1 MNSNQFF
8 TLSVDSGDS
17 VYEVLNVIKNKP
29 APKMGNTFQKVITIP
44 VEQLSEYVQKYT
56 HSFAEYKNNT
66 RTNANCTALHGFVVD
81 IDNGTSIA
89 EFLETAIAKQY
100 NFYLYTSRHHQH
112 TYTKIVKGEE
122 KLQAAHDK
130 FHVMF
135 PFNQVSNETTLERQA
150 AYSSFIDALADL
162 FSISADPNVKDGA
175 RIVYPS
181 RLSGCEPDSNFR
193 DIVSFGKRNITVA
206 DINGYVAQLKSKH
219 KIDKVIKE
227 TYKDKEYSQGDTL
240 ENVEAAIRVLAT
252 VADYNAF
259 FITGMALANV
269 LGEEGRDLFLIFAS
283 NPNYN
288 DTEEKL
294 SKQYDQ
300 LLRSVRYNPDVQKQ
314 VRLGSIIHLAKEHNF
329 VPTYSQKSFSTSD
342 MVADLLGIPS
352 EMLKA
357 EHDNELKLL
366 YCDGELVT
374 VKTFEAGAK
383 YKPIK
388 LLREKAGNKKIMA
401 CAKYF
406 KEPELPFVEL
416 SISGIN
422 NTDLYRKM
430 IETSDISGDDIEL
443 AMKEC
448 GVTKYLNNPW
458 DLKDPC
464 RSPLTKYQK
473 HVLLKKTP
481 IPTFDTKNTTAEEIR
496 LKSTIFKNIITELYG
511 NGDMPAETIFKYL
524 AQTLLENRS
533 ASGMA
538 IPILL
543 LQSERGAGKTLFYDF
558 LDKWF
563 GGKGENSP
571 DINGPFNS
579 FWLAPIVFFDETE
592 ENRTGLNRHL
602 KAITGN
608 KNTNIKHKYGLE
620 GREDISP
627 VIVVASNR
635 RPIAITDRVDNP
647 DNNAYL
653 YLNLDTIPGD
663 PDERIKSVMKKYC
676 SAGETLSSLLYELA
690 PYWVWSEGIL
700 TFNQIAKDRREKGG
714 MRYGFKIPLTD
725 SFNKVQDASLSRNDQ
740 QIAEIIKW
748 AISVDLDTVSY
759 GPVEELRL
767 FKFLINRSEPCIATK
782 NLFTILTSSAKG
794 SVAATTTE
802 ESLKKFLETTG
813 LVGKGTYGK
822 KNVKYNSK
830 VVSATQFN
838 KSKFI
843 SLFTD
848 EVVEQLE
855 QSQEPVIEPVKV
867 AHQPVSLFTEPKP
880 EPQIASPVVEPV
892 IVVQTSTPV
901 VKQAA
906 MTVPATVDLSTL
918 DNVWVPGAKEPVKYA
933 RQSEAE
939 MTYDKDTEKQFYVS
953 STYFS
958 RYYVV
963 SSDDAQNKFKVTLA
977 FNVTVNQC
985 N

>member
-17 VYEVLNVIKNKP
+17 VYEILNTDGKMK
-29 APKMGNTFQKVITIP
+29 PKMGNTFQRVITIP
-44 VEQLSEYVQKYT
+44 VEQLSDYVQKYT

-66 RTNANCTALHGFVVD
+66 RTNLNCTSLNGFVVD

-89 EFLETAIAKQY
+89 EFLETTIAKQY
-100 NFYLYTSRHHQH
+100 NFFLYTSRHHQH
-112 TYTKIVKGEE
+112 TYTKIVKGVEE
-122 KLQAAHDK
+122 VQHAHDK

-135 PFNQVSNETTLERQA
+135 SFDQQSSETTIERQA
-150 AYSSFIDALADL
+150 AYTFFVDALNDL
-162 FSISADPNVKDGA
+162 FSINADVNVKDAA
-175 RIVYPS
+175 RLIYPS
-181 RLSGCEPDSNFR
+181 RLSGCDVDANYK
-193 DIVSFGKRNITVA
+193 DILSFDKRNITVA
-206 DINGYVAQLKSKH
+206 DINGYAEQLKSKH
-219 KIDKVIKE
+219 KINKAVKE

-259 FITGMALANV
+259 FIAGMALANV

-288 DTEEKL
+288 DTEEEL

-300 LLRSVRYNPDVQKQ
+300 LLRSVRYNHDVQKQ
-314 VRLGSIIHLAKEHNF
+314 VRLGSIIHLARQHNF
-329 VPTYSQKSFSTSD
+329 VPTYSERSFETCD
-342 MVADLLGIPS
+342 MVADLLGLDS
-352 EMLKA
+352 KLLKSRI
-357 EHDNELKLL
+357 EDELKLL
-366 YCDGELVT
+366 YCDGEKVT
-374 VKTFEAGAK
+374 VKKIQNGTE
-383 YKPIK
+383 YKPSV
-388 LLREKAGNKKIMA
+388 LLREKAGNEKIQQ
-401 CAKYF
+401 CSEYF
-406 KEPELPFVEL
+406 KEPVAPFVEL
-416 SISGIN
+416 SVSGIN
-422 NTDLYRKM
+422 STNLYKKI
-430 IETSDISGDDIEL
+430 IESGDFNSSDVEE
-443 AMKEC
+443 AMFQCSE
-448 GVTKYLNNPW
+448 TKYLNNPW

-464 RSPLTKYQK
+464 RNPSTMYQK
-473 HVLLKKTP
+473 LVLLKKNP
-481 IPTFDTKNTTAEEIR
+481 IPTFDINNTPVEEI
-496 LKSTIFKNIITELYG
+496 LEKSKTFQNIITELYG
-511 NGDMPAETIFKYL
+511 NGDMPAEVIFKYL

-571 DINGPFNS
+571 DINASFNS

-592 ENRTGLNRHL
+592 GNRAALNKQL

-608 KNTNIKHKYGLE
+608 KNTNIKHKYGKE
-620 GREDISP
+620 GRENISP
-627 VIVVASNR
+627 AIVIASNR
-635 RPIAITDRVDNP
+635 RPIAITDKVDNP

-663 PDERIKSVMKKYC
+663 PDERIKSIVKKYC
-676 SAGETLSSLLYELA
+676 QVGKDISSTLYELA
-690 PYWVWSEGIL
+690 PYWVWVDGLKLFS
-700 TFNQIAKDRREKGG
+700 QIAKDRREKGG
-714 MRYGFKIPLTD
+714 MRYGFTIPLTD
-725 SFNKVQDASLSRNDQ
+725 SFNQVQDASLSKNDQ
-740 QIAEIIKW
+740 QIAEVIKW
-748 AISVDLDTVSY
+748 AMNVDMDTISF
-759 GPVEELRL
+759 GPIEELRL

-794 SVAATTTE
+794 SVAGTITE
-802 ESLKKFLETTG
+802 ESLKKFLETSR
-813 LVGKGTYGK
+813 LVEKGTYGK

-855 QSQEPVIEPVKV
+855 EAPELISEPIKV
-867 AHQPVSLFTEPKP
+867 VSQPVSLFTEPKP
-880 EPQIASPVVEPV
+880 EPQIASPVVQPV

-918 DNVWVPGAKEPVKYA
+918 AKTVVPGARLKIA
-933 RQSEAE
+933 RENESEISF
-939 MTYDKDTEKQFYVS
+939 DKDTEVMFRISAYG
-953 STYFS
+953 FS
-958 RYYVV
+958 KYYVL
-963 SSDDAQNKFKVTLA
+963 SIDESK
-977 FNVTVNQC
+977 NVYNYTVNAAATVSQC